1 MKKGILFDLDGTL
14 WDSSVQVAE
23 SWDIF
28 MRQLPDVP
36 RRVTTEDMQGWM
48 GLQMDEI
55 GRRCFAGYEIS
66 EERCREIVHA
76 CGEFENEYLL
86 EKGGVLYPHLEGV
99 LKDLSQ
105 DYFLA
110 IISNCQEGYIETF
123 LKHYE
128 FEKYFA
134 DLECYGATK
143 LSKGENIRLVC
154 QRNGLDAAVY
164 VGDIEGDYQSARQ
177 AGIPFI
183 HAAYGFGR
191 ISDPVPEIHS
201 LVELRRTAEPVFRS
215 FIGTSF

>member
-1 MKKGILFDLDGTL
+1 MKRGILFDLDGTL

-23 SWDIF
+23 SWDIV

-36 RRVTTEDMQGWM
+36 RRVTTADMQSWM

-55 GRRCFAGYEIS
+55 GHRCFAGSGIS
-66 EERCREIVHA
+66 EERVAEIIHI

-86 EKGGVLYPHLEGV
+86 EKGGVLYPHLEEV
-99 LKDLSQ
+99 LKELSR

-123 LKHYE
+123 LKHYGFDQYISDQE
-128 FEKYFA
+128 S
-134 DLECYGATK
+134 YGATK

-154 QRNGLDAAVY
+154 ERNHLDFALY
-164 VGDIEGDYQSARQ
+164 VGDIEGDYQSARR

-201 LVELRRTAEPVFRS
+201 LTELRATVEKVFP
-215 FIGTSF
+215 IEKK